1 MPLTNTWGARQVVD
15 HRHRQSLWDAEAT
28 QYQDKAKALAGGRG
42 GATSYADF
50 EAIEKLA
57 GVSDPGAPD

>member
-50 EAIEKLA
+50 EAIEK
-57 GVSDPGAPD
+57 